1 MDHSIRSKR
10 DVTQF
15 FWWKSKMYSYI
26 ICVDDELRDIIEDDV
41 RFQVNSKGMMVD
53 RKSVTD
59 AQKRFT

>member
-1 MDHSIRSKR
+1 
-10 DVTQF
+10 
-15 FWWKSKMYSYI
+15 MYSYI